1 MPSSV
6 SDSDD
11 SSNGDKC
18 ESSGVVP
25 TDDAATSSNLEGEE
39 TSSAGEGE
47 NPFQQQVAACFQD
60 LRLKSVKHCRA
71 EAPKLI
77 TENHAKIRQWFD
89 SMQVQER
96 QQGGQPAL
104 PALPKASAS
113 LLSSNPQQAHN
124 SPNDGGNSS
133 DDDAGAQARRV
144 YPTGPQKDDV
154 AARKALT
161 FVPRRQRKSGGG
173 SADRVFTNN
182 ASASDRMPMACAA
195 AGGCLF
201 CACTV

>member
-113 LLSSNPQQAHN
+113 LLSSNPQAHN